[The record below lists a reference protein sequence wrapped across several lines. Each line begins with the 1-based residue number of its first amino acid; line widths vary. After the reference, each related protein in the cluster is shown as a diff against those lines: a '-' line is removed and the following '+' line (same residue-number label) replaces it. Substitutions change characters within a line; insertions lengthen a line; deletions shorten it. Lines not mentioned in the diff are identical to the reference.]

1 MKINAIN
8 QKDIYGKFGLVC
20 SNCGTRIHKAYSKA
34 GNSYWGETP
43 RSSIHGGTFS
53 PAHDCSLYAENDSSL
68 NFQARAIAAGEMIV
82 GQTVEVVKGRK
93 VPKGTISKVLWYGW
107 NGFNES
113 VKLSLPDGTE
123 VFTNVANVEIRIQ
136 EKVGE

>member
-8 QKDIYGKFGLVC
+8 FKDIYGNLALVC
-20 SNCGTRIHKAYSKA
+20 SNCGTKIHKATSKA
-34 GNSYWGETP
+34 GNSYWGEAA
-43 RSSIHGGTFS
+43 RNSIHGGFFS
-53 PAHDCSLYAENDSSL
+53 PAHDCSSYAENDSH
-68 NFQARAIAAGEMIV
+68 FQEKAIAMGEMIV

-107 NGFNES
+107 NGFSES

-123 VFTNVANVEIRIQ
+123 VFTNVANVEIRVQ
-136 EKVGE
+136 EEETK